1 VLLISRSNRKTAKL
15 IEYFKLHPIRPPV
28 GIAMTSGDF
37 FEFSIAHD
45 RKYTL
50 DHLWIQVL
58 DENED
63 DRTVKIGISEFIRA
77 EYGDVV
83 RVVLTKPEDDSEFQV
98 RIDDDDSE
106 NDDDSFSGP
115 LARGDEL
122 GVDDLLITIR
132 TTEDR
137 VLINAP
143 FPCRIIELNGDVEDN
158 PDLVNEEAYGDGWCM
173 IVKPHDW
180 DEDMHLNEEEY
191 IEYLNEV

>member
-1 VLLISRSNRKTAKL
+1 MA
-15 IEYFKLHPIRPPV
+15 
-28 GIAMTSGDF
+28 GGDF

-50 DHLWIQVL
+50 DHLWVQVL
-58 DENED
+58 EEKD
-63 DRTVKIGISEFIRA
+63 DDKTVKLGVSEFIRA

-83 RVVLTKPEDDSEFQV
+83 RVVLTKPEDDSEFQI
-98 RIDDDDSE
+98 RNDDDATEDDDDLLA
-106 NDDDSFSGP
+106 GP
-115 LARGDEL
+115 IASGDEL

-137 VLINAP
+137 ILINAP

-180 DEDMHLNEEEY
+180 DEDMHLDEGEY
-191 IEYLNEV
+191 IEYLNEI

>member
-1 VLLISRSNRKTAKL
+1 
-15 IEYFKLHPIRPPV
+15 
-28 GIAMTSGDF
+28 MTGADF

-50 DHLWIQVL
+50 DHLWVQVL
-58 DENED
+58 EENEQGK
-63 DRTVKIGISEFIRA
+63 TLKIGVSEFIRA

-83 RVVLTKPEDDSEFQV
+83 RVVLTKPEDDSEFQI
-98 RIDDDDSE
+98 RNDDDDTEDDDDSP
-106 NDDDSFSGP
+106 GP
-115 LARGDEL
+115 LVSSDEL

-132 TTEDR
+132 TNEDR

-158 PDLVNEEAYGDGWCM
+158 PDLINEEAYGDGWCM

-180 DEDMHLNEEEY
+180 DEDMHLDEEEY
-191 IEYLNEV
+191 IEYLNEI

>member
-1 VLLISRSNRKTAKL
+1 
-15 IEYFKLHPIRPPV
+15 
-28 GIAMTSGDF
+28 MTGGEF

-50 DHLWIQVL
+50 DHLWIQL
-58 DENED
+58 LEENEQGK
-63 DRTVKIGISEFIRA
+63 TLKIGVSEFIRA

-83 RVVLTKPEDDSEFQV
+83 RVVLTKPEDDSEFQI
-98 RIDDDDSE
+98 RNDDDDTEDDDDSP
-106 NDDDSFSGP
+106 GP
-115 LARGDEL
+115 LVSSDEL

-132 TTEDR
+132 TNEDR

-158 PDLVNEEAYGDGWCM
+158 PDLINEEAYGDGWCM

-180 DEDMHLNEEEY
+180 DEDMHLDEEEY
-191 IEYLNEV
+191 IEYLNEI

>member
-1 VLLISRSNRKTAKL
+1 
-15 IEYFKLHPIRPPV
+15 
-28 GIAMTSGDF
+28 MTGGEF

-58 DENED
+58 EEND
-63 DRTVKIGISEFIRA
+63 DDKTVKIGVSEFIRA

-83 RVVLTKPEDDSEFQV
+83 RVVLTKPEDDSEFQI
-98 RIDDDDSE
+98 RNDDDTEDDDDL
-106 NDDDSFSGP
+106 
-115 LARGDEL
+115 LAGSLSRGDEL

-180 DEDMHLNEEEY
+180 DEDMHLDEDEY
-191 IEYLNEV
+191 IEYLNEI

>member
-1 VLLISRSNRKTAKL
+1 
-15 IEYFKLHPIRPPV
+15 
-28 GIAMTSGDF
+28 MTGAEF

-50 DHLWIQVL
+50 DHLWVQVL
-58 DENED
+58 EENEQGK
-63 DRTVKIGISEFIRA
+63 TLKIGVSEFIRA

-83 RVVLTKPEDDSEFQV
+83 RVVLTKPEDDSEFQI
-98 RIDDDDSE
+98 RNDDDDTEDDDDSP
-106 NDDDSFSGP
+106 GP
-115 LARGDEL
+115 LVSSDEL

-132 TTEDR
+132 TNEDR

-158 PDLVNEEAYGDGWCM
+158 PDLINEEAYGDGWCM

-180 DEDMHLNEEEY
+180 DEDMHLDEEEY
-191 IEYLNEV
+191 IEYLNEI